1 MAALERYDW
10 PGNVRELEN
19 VIERA
24 LILSHGDTLL
34 VDERTFAVPANGRA
48 ESGAWAL
55 EDVERAH
62 VLKVLGV
69 CGWRIA
75 GRGNAAER
83 LGMNRSTLRSRMEK
97 LGIERPTT

>member
-1 MAALERYDW
+1 M
-10 PGNVRELEN
+10 G
-19 VIERA
+19 
-24 LILSHGDTLL
+24 
-34 VDERTFAVPANGRA
+34 
-48 ESGAWAL
+48 L

-97 LGIERPTT
+97 LGIERPET

>member
-1 MAALERYDW
+1 MAALQAYDW

-24 LILSHGDTLL
+24 LILSPGDTLV
-34 VDERTFAVPANGRA
+34 VDERTLSAPPRSRP
-48 ESGAWAL
+48 ESGVFRL
-55 EDVERAH
+55 EDVERTH
-62 VLKVLGV
+62 ILKVLGE

-75 GRGNAAER
+75 GGGNAAER

-97 LGIERPTT
+97 LGIERPAT